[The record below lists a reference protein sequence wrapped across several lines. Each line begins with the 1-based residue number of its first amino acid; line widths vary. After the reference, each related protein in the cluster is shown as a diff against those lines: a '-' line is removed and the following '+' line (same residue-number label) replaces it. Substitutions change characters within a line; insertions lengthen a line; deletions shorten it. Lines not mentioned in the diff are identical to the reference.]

1 MYCAMMSKIRKM
13 QDTWVAKSIFILTA
27 LSFMSLFGI
36 SGYVNSAGK
45 NRAVIKVDDIELSQA
60 ELSYLYEKDLNNAR
74 KMFGDALEVNDNVRN
89 ALMLGIVNRELSN
102 AIIQKNAQ
110 KNNIVIGDDLV
121 RKIIYSQ
128 SEFMDGQGRFDKYRF
143 NSMLSATGWSEADYI
158 KALRLDIERQMLVQ
172 NPVNRIHIPAFLT
185 DLLGKIENQQ
195 RVFSYVKIFPENL
208 KLTRS
213 ISDDELQQY
222 YQDFS
227 ENFMAPEA
235 RDIAYVAIS
244 SDEIAQR
251 YEPSQDEINAYMQQ
265 HADLFHTPEKRN
277 VLQMVFDDED
287 SAQQAMQKI
296 SQGDDFVN
304 VAKNLAQ
311 QSAQDTNLGNVS
323 KDMLLPE
330 IADDV
335 FSAPV
340 NKVVGPLKSEFGWHV
355 LKVAKIIPA
364 SDMDKKLAFKK
375 AADNIKQEKA
385 YDIAYDF
392 SNQIEDKIGAG
403 ASFDDIVKELN
414 LNVHQVKGLTEDG
427 KSVSQAKISQDIV
440 DAAFSYNVGEV
451 SQVIETD
458 TGYAL
463 VKVNNI
469 VESHLLPIDAV
480 KSQIIDIWAANEREA
495 MAQELVND
503 VMNDLSNG
511 ENIKNVAQRLGL
523 KALTS
528 KPIKKSESFEM
539 LPSSQIAALFQESV
553 GTPVALDVD
562 EGKIIAVTSE
572 LVKYNHKLSN
582 QDKADIQNQFQNQ
595 LADETAKVLV
605 DGYAQEYDVRVK
617 YKLLGL
623 AD

>member
-1 MYCAMMSKIRKM
+1 MMSKIRKM

-36 SGYVNSAGK
+36 SGYINSAGK

-60 ELSYLYEKDLNNAR
+60 EISHLYDKDLNNAR
-74 KMFGDALEVNDNVRN
+74 KMFGDTLEINDNMRN
-89 ALMLGIVNRELSN
+89 ALLLGIVNRELSN
-102 AIIQKNAQ
+102 AIIQKTAQ
-110 KNNIVIGDDLV
+110 KNDIVIGDDLV

-128 SEFMDGQGRFDKYRF
+128 SEFMDAQGNFDKYRF
-143 NSMLSATGWSEADYI
+143 NSMLNATGWSEADYI
-158 KALRLDIERQMLVQ
+158 KALRLDVERQMLVQ
-172 NPVNRIHIPAFLT
+172 NPVNHIHVPAYLT

-195 RVFSYVKIFPENL
+195 RVFTYVKIFPDEL
-208 KLTRS
+208 KLTRN

-235 RDIAYVAIS
+235 RDISYVAIS
-244 SDEIAQR
+244 SDEIARR
-251 YEPSQDEINAYMQQ
+251 YEPSQDEINTYMLQ

-277 VLQMVFDDED
+277 VLQMVFDDEQV
-287 SAQQAMQKI
+287 AQQAMQKL
-296 SQGDDFVN
+296 SQGDDFVA
-304 VAKNLAQ
+304 VAENFAK
-311 QSAQDTNLGNVS
+311 QSEKDTNLGDIS

-330 IADDV
+330 IAEDV

-340 NKVVGPLKSEFGWHV
+340 NKVVGPVKSEFGWHI

-364 SDMDKKLAFKK
+364 SNMDKKLAAKK
-375 AADNIKQEKA
+375 AADNIKQERA
-385 YDIAYDF
+385 YDIAYEF
-392 SNQIEDKIGAG
+392 SNKIEDKIGAG

-414 LNVHQVKGLTEDG
+414 LTVKQINGLTEDG
-427 KSVSQAKISQDIV
+427 KSDSKINVSQDIV

-463 VKVNNI
+463 VKVNN
-469 VESHLLPIDAV
+469 VEETHLLPISEV
-480 KSQIIDIWAANEREA
+480 KSQIIDIWAANERDA
-495 MAQELVND
+495 MAQELAND
-503 VMNDLSNG
+503 VMNDLNNG

-523 KALTS
+523 KSYTS

-539 LPSSQIAALFQESV
+539 LPSSLIATLFQESV
-553 GTPVALDVD
+553 NAPVSLDVD
-562 EGKIIAVTSE
+562 DGRIIAVTSE
-572 LVKYNHKLSN
+572 VVKYNHKLSN
-582 QDKADIQNQFQNQ
+582 QEKADIQNQFQNQ

>member
-1 MYCAMMSKIRKM
+1 MMSKIRKM

-36 SGYVNSAGK
+36 SGYINSAGK

-60 ELSYLYEKDLNNAR
+60 EISHLYDKDLNNAR
-74 KMFGDALEVNDNVRN
+74 KMFGDTLEINDNMRN
-89 ALMLGIVNRELSN
+89 ALLLGIVNRELSN
-102 AIIQKNAQ
+102 AIIQKTAQ
-110 KNNIVIGDDLV
+110 KNDIVIGDDLV

-128 SEFMDGQGRFDKYRF
+128 SEFMDVQGNFDKYRF
-143 NSMLSATGWSEADYI
+143 NSMLNATGWSEADYI
-158 KALRLDIERQMLVQ
+158 KALRLDVERQMLVQ
-172 NPVNRIHIPAFLT
+172 NPVNHIHVPAYLT

-195 RVFSYVKIFPENL
+195 RVFTYVKIFPDEL
-208 KLTRS
+208 KLTRN

-235 RDIAYVAIS
+235 RDISYVAIS
-244 SDEIAQR
+244 SDEIARR
-251 YEPSQDEINAYMQQ
+251 YEPSQDEINTYMLQ

-277 VLQMVFDDED
+277 VLQMVFDDEQV
-287 SAQQAMQKI
+287 AQQAMQKL
-296 SQGDDFVN
+296 SQGDDFVA
-304 VAKNLAQ
+304 VAENFAK
-311 QSAQDTNLGNVS
+311 QSKKDTNLGDIS

-330 IADDV
+330 IAEDV

-340 NKVVGPLKSEFGWHV
+340 NKVVGPVKSEFGWHI

-364 SDMDKKLAFKK
+364 SNMDKKLAAKK
-375 AADNIKQEKA
+375 AADNIKQERA
-385 YDIAYDF
+385 YDIAYEF
-392 SNQIEDKIGAG
+392 SNKIEDKIGAG

-414 LNVHQVKGLTEDG
+414 LTVKQINGLTEDG
-427 KSVSQAKISQDIV
+427 KSDSKINVSQDIV

-463 VKVNNI
+463 VKVNN
-469 VESHLLPIDAV
+469 VEETHLLPISEV
-480 KSQIIDIWAANEREA
+480 KSQIIDIWAANERDA
-495 MAQELVND
+495 MAQELAND
-503 VMNDLSNG
+503 VMNDLNNG

-523 KALTS
+523 KAYTS

-539 LPSSQIAALFQESV
+539 LPSSLIATLFQESV
-553 GTPVALDVD
+553 NAPVSLDVD
-562 EGKIIAVTSE
+562 DGRIIAVTSE
-572 LVKYNHKLSN
+572 VVKYNHKLSN
-582 QDKADIQNQFQNQ
+582 QEKADIQNQFQNQ